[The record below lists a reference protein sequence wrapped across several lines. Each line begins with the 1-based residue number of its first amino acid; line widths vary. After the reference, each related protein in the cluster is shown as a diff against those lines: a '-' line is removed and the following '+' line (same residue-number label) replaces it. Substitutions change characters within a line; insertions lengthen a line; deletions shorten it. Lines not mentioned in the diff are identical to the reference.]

1 MQRPSLAGPVV
12 LVLLGYPF
20 AVYLV
25 ADYVAPKTLMA
36 VLLALLAA
44 RVALTVR
51 KAARHPWLGPALS
64 LTLLLIAAAVLLSSG
79 LNLSMVRVYPA
90 IIDFCFFSVFF
101 GSLFTSMP
109 LVERIARAVDED
121 LPPQAVRYT
130 RRVTWAWSLVLLCNT
145 LAALYTA
152 LYASL
157 GLWSLYNG
165 LLSYLLIGATFAVEY
180 LLRLH
185 LRRVWSRV

>member
-1 MQRPSLAGPVV
+1 MKRPSLAAPVV
-12 LVLLGYPF
+12 LLLLGYPF

-25 ADYVAPKTLMA
+25 ADYVEPRTLMA
-36 VLLALLAA
+36 VLLALLAV

-51 KAARHPWLGPALS
+51 KAARYPWLGPALS
-64 LTLLLIAAAVLLSSG
+64 LTLLTIAAAVLFSSG
-79 LNLSMVRVYPA
+79 LKLSMVRVYPA

-109 LVERIARAVDED
+109 LVERIARAVDEN

-152 LYASL
+152 FYASL
-157 GLWSLYNG
+157 GVWSLYNG

-180 LLRLH
+180 ALRTY

>member
-1 MQRPSLAGPVV
+1 MKRPSLAGPVV
-12 LVLLGYPF
+12 LLLLGYPF

-36 VLLALLAA
+36 VLLALLAV
-44 RVALTVR
+44 RVALAV
-51 KAARHPWLGPALS
+51 KKVARHPWLGPALS
-64 LTLLLIAAAVLLSSG
+64 LALLAVAAAVLFSTG
-79 LNLSMVRVYPA
+79 LKLSMVRVYPA

-109 LVERIARAVDED
+109 LVERIARTVDED

-130 RRVTWAWSLVLLCNT
+130 RHVTWAWSLVLLCNT

-157 GLWSLYNG
+157 GVWSLYNG
-165 LLSYLLIGATFAVEY
+165 LISYLLIGATFAVEY
-180 LLRLH
+180 ALRLH

>member
-1 MQRPSLAGPVV
+1 MKRPSLAGPVV
-12 LVLLGYPF
+12 LLLLGYPF

-36 VLLALLAA
+36 VLLALLAV
-44 RVALTVR
+44 RVALAV
-51 KAARHPWLGPALS
+51 KKVARHPWVGPALS
-64 LTLLLIAAAVLLSSG
+64 LALLAVAAAVLFSSG
-79 LNLSMVRVYPA
+79 LKLSMVRVYPA

-101 GSLFTSMP
+101 GSLFTAMP
-109 LVERIARAVDED
+109 LVERIARTVDAD
-121 LPPQAVRYT
+121 LPPKAVRYT
-130 RRVTWAWSLVLLCNT
+130 HQVTWAWSLVLLGNT

-157 GLWSLYNG
+157 GVWSLYNG
-165 LLSYLLIGATFAVEY
+165 LISNLLIGATFALEY
-180 LLRLH
+180 ALRLH